1 MDYCRI
7 LLLSVVL
14 HFAIRAGHTKPSIT
28 PAGPHLVVPLNAP
41 FNLRCQGDKEMQWHR
56 EERPKVR
63 GEQRTE
69 GASAFH
75 VARALPVHMG
85 RYVCL
90 ERTSGQQT
98 SIYVFVNDPDNP
110 FRKSMVFNILTRVGA
125 AASIPCLATD
135 PSLSDLHLETCSGA
149 PLAPGLRFSAS
160 PERGVAIRD
169 ARKAYEGCYVCAGA
183 LRGRHVRSHNYHLTV
198 KPVPAAPPVIEM
210 QAPERVILTL
220 NEGLA
225 LTCNTTNVNGEIKL
239 KWVAPPG
246 SQPAKV
252 DTASRIR
259 AEHFDH
265 IRSATL
271 RVAAVAHRD
280 AGRYRCEAENERGLS
295 VRAVWLDV
303 YDKGFINVTSTSNR
317 TVHVRSGDSL
327 SLLVE
332 MEAHPRPRTFSWSFM
347 DHELKNNSDHVITTQ
362 STCNYRYSS
371 ELRLVRLKMSEG
383 GVYMFKASNHDASLN
398 ETFAVFVT
406 TKPEIVSHEGPVDGQ
421 VRCVAEGFPAPKIT
435 WYYCEQPYI
444 RCSQQ
449 VNATKEETDIVTIT
463 LFSPTFGKTE
473 VESRV
478 NVSRGRF
485 STLECVAT
493 VEGEQAYTLFSIS
506 ERNVPHNLFTPLLI
520 GSVSAASV
528 LCLVLIMLFYKYLQ
542 KPKYQVQWK
551 VIEGIHGNN
560 YVYIDPTQLP
570 YDHQWEFPRNN
581 LRFGKTLGSGAF
593 GKVVEATAY
602 GLSKADSVTTVAVKM
617 LKSTAHATEKEALMS
632 ELKVLS
638 YLGNHMNIVNLLGA
652 CTVGG
657 PTLVITEYCCFGDLL
672 NFLRS
677 KRESF
682 YLPKTEEDCYYRNV
696 VSQRGATG
704 DSLNG
709 YMTMRPSA
717 AGKPPSSSSSSS
729 SSSITMEKR
738 RSFHKGGSYGEGVA
752 EEEMFDDDGLSLD
765 TEDLLSFSYQVA
777 KGMEF
782 LASKNCIHRDLA
794 ARNILLTQGRVAKI
808 CDFGLARDITTDS
821 NYVVKGNARLPVK
834 WMSPESIFE
843 CVYTFESDVWSYGI
857 LLWEIFSLGNSP
869 YPGMPVDAKFYKLIK
884 EGYRLD
890 SPEFAPCE
898 MYQIMRSCWDA
909 NPIQRPSFR
918 KVVERIEQQLSD
930 ATKHIYLNFSSRLMA
945 PPRSTTTTEEDE
957 DEDEDDDDDDDD
969 DDEEPRIPKTAFQ
982 LNSNGSSAPTQP
994 LLPQHEVFLEGTG
1007 LGVQRV

>member
-1 MDYCRI
+1 MEYHWI
-7 LLLSVVL
+7 LLLSFVL
-14 HFAIRAGHTKPSIT
+14 QSTFHTGYTKPTIT
-28 PAGPHLVVPLNAP
+28 PAGSHLVVPLHAP
-41 FNLRCQGDKEMQWHR
+41 FDLHCHGNKEMQWQQEGR
-56 EERPKVR
+56 QKVR
-63 GEQRTE
+63 GEQRADGVSVLRIT
-69 GASAFH
+69 
-75 VARALPVHMG
+75 RAQPLHMG
-85 RYVCL
+85 RYICL

-98 SIYVFVNDPDNP
+98 SIYVYVNDPDNP
-110 FRKSMVFNILTRVGA
+110 FRKSMVFNILTRVGD

-135 PSLSDLHLETCSGA
+135 PSLTNLHLETCSSV
-149 PLAPGLRFSAS
+149 PLALGLSFSAS
-160 PERGVAIRD
+160 LEKGLVIQD
-169 ARKAYEGCYVCAGA
+169 TQKAYEGCYVCTGT
-183 LRGRHVRSHNYHLTV
+183 LQGRRVTSHYYHLTV
-198 KPVPAAPPVIEM
+198 KPVPVAPPVIEM
-210 QAPERVILTL
+210 QVPERVILTL
-220 NEGLA
+220 QESLV

-239 KWVAPPG
+239 KWVTPPG

-252 DTASRIR
+252 DAASRIL
-259 AEHFDH
+259 AEHFNH
-265 IRSATL
+265 MRGATL
-271 RVAAVAHRD
+271 HIANVMHQD
-280 AGRYRCEAENERGLS
+280 AGRYQCEAENEKGVSTRS
-295 VRAVWLDV
+295 VWLDV
-303 YDKGFINVTSTSNR
+303 NDKGFINLISASNR
-317 TVHVRSGDSL
+317 TIHVRSGDSF
-327 SLLVE
+327 SLTVNI
-332 MEAHPRPRTFSWSFM
+332 EAYPKPHTISWSFM
-347 DHELKNNSDHVITTQ
+347 GQELKNTSDHVITTQ
-362 STCNYRYSS
+362 SHGYRHSS

-383 GVYMFKASNHDASLN
+383 GVYTFKASNRDASLN
-398 ETFAVFVT
+398 ETFTIFVM

-421 VRCVAEGFPAPKIT
+421 VRCVAEGFPAPQIT
-435 WYYCEQPYI
+435 WFYCEQSYV

-449 VNATKEETDIVTIT
+449 VNATQEENNIITIT
-463 LFSPTFGKTE
+463 LFSPMFGKTE

-506 ERNVPHNLFTPLLI
+506 ERTVPHGLFTPLLI
-520 GSVSAASV
+520 GSVSAASI
-528 LCLVLIMLFYKYLQ
+528 LCLILIMLFYKYLQ

-617 LKSTAHATEKEALMS
+617 LKSSAHATEKEALMS

-672 NFLRS
+672 NFLRR

-682 YLPKTEEDCYYRNV
+682 IISKMEEDSYYRNIQ
-696 VSQRGATG
+696 SQRETAG

-709 YMTMRPSA
+709 YMSMRPSA
-717 AGKPPSSSSSSS
+717 AGEPPSSSSSPSS
-729 SSSITMEKR
+729 SGEKR
-738 RSFHKGGSYGEGVA
+738 CSFRKGGGSHTGGDD
-752 EEEMFDDDGLSLD
+752 EEEMFDDDGLCLD

-808 CDFGLARDITTDS
+808 CDFGLARDITTDY

-869 YPGMPVDAKFYKLIK
+869 YPGMPVDAKFYKMIK
-884 EGYRLD
+884 EGYRLE
-890 SPEFAPCE
+890 SPEFAPSE
-898 MYQIMRSCWDA
+898 MYQIMHSCWDA
-909 NPIQRPSFR
+909 EPIKRPSFR

-930 ATKHIYLNFSSRLMA
+930 ATKHIYLNFSSRLMVS
-945 PPRSTTTTEEDE
+945 PRNATTEED
-957 DEDEDDDDDDDD
+957 
-969 DDEEPRIPKTAFQ
+969 PSIPSSST
-982 LNSNGSSAPTQP
+982 SAPTQP
-994 LLPQHEVFLEGTG
+994 LLAQHEVFLEGTG
-1007 LGVQRV
+1007 LGAQRV

>member
-1 MDYCRI
+1 MDYRWI
-7 LLLSVVL
+7 LLLIVL
-14 HFAIRAGHTKPSIT
+14 QITFQTGRTEPSIT
-28 PAGPHLVVPLNAP
+28 PAGPHLVIPLHAP
-41 FNLRCQGDKEMQWHR
+41 FNLHCQGEKEMQWHR

-69 GASAFH
+69 GASILY
-75 VARALPVHMG
+75 VPRALPVHMG
-85 RYVCL
+85 RYICL
-90 ERTSGQQT
+90 ERTSGRQT

-110 FRKSMVFNILTRVGA
+110 FRKSMVFKILTRVGDTV
-125 AASIPCLATD
+125 SIPCLATD
-135 PSLSDLHLETCSGA
+135 PNLSDLHLETCSGSA
-149 PLAPGLRFSAS
+149 LPPGLRLTAS
-160 PERGVAIRD
+160 LEQGVVVRD
-169 ARKAYEGCYVCAGA
+169 AQKAYEGCYVCAGT
-183 LRGRHVRSHNYHLTV
+183 LHGRRVRSHDYHLTV
-198 KPVPAAPPVIEM
+198 KPVPTAPPVIEM
-210 QAPERVILTL
+210 QAPERVLLTL
-220 NEGLA
+220 KEDLA
-225 LTCNTTNVNGEIKL
+225 LTCNTTNVNGDIKL
-239 KWVAPPG
+239 KWVTPPG
-246 SQPAKV
+246 SGAVWYPQQPVKV
-252 DTASRIR
+252 DTASHIR

-265 IRSATL
+265 MRSATL
-271 RVAAVAHRD
+271 RLTTAGRRD
-280 AGRYRCEAENERGLS
+280 SGRYRCEAENEKGVS
-295 VRAVWLDV
+295 VRSVWLDV
-303 YDKGFINVTSTSNR
+303 YDKGFLNVTSTSNR
-317 TVHVRSGDSL
+317 TIHVRSGDSL
-327 SLLVE
+327 SLVVE
-332 MEAHPRPRTFSWSFM
+332 LWAYPKPHTFSWSFM
-347 DHELKNNSDHVITTQ
+347 GQRLKNNSDHVITTQ
-362 STCNYRYSS
+362 RTHDYRYSS

-383 GVYMFKASNHDASLN
+383 GVYMFKAANRDASMN
-398 ETFAVFVT
+398 ETFAIFVT

-449 VNATKEETDIVTIT
+449 VNATQEETDIITIT
-463 LFSPTFGKTE
+463 LFSPMFGKTE

-478 NVSRGRF
+478 NISRGRF

-506 ERNVPHNLFTPLLI
+506 ERTIPHDLFTPLLI
-520 GSVSAASV
+520 GSVTAASL
-528 LCLVLIMLFYKYLQ
+528 LCLVLILLFYKYLQ

-602 GLSKADSVTTVAVKM
+602 GLSKADSVNTVAVKM
-617 LKSTAHATEKEALMS
+617 LKSSAHSTEKEALMS

-657 PTLVITEYCCFGDLL
+657 PVLVITEYCCFGDLL
-672 NFLRS
+672 NFLRR

-682 YLPKTEEDCYYRNV
+682 FFPKMEEDCYYRNV
-696 VSQRGATG
+696 LSQKGIVG

-709 YMTMRPSA
+709 YMSMRPSA
-717 AGKPPSSSSSSS
+717 TGKPPSSSSSSS
-729 SSSITMEKR
+729 TTTVEKR
-738 RSFHKGGSYGEGVA
+738 SSFRKGGSYGEEDDEG
-752 EEEMFDDDGLSLD
+752 EMFDDDGLSLD

-869 YPGMPVDAKFYKLIK
+869 YPGMPVDAKFYKMIK

-898 MYQIMRSCWDA
+898 MYQIMRSCWEPD
-909 NPIQRPSFR
+909 PIQRPPFR

-930 ATKHIYLNFSSRLMA
+930 ATKHIYLNFSSRLMIPHRPNA
-945 PPRSTTTTEEDE
+945 TATTGEEQDA
-957 DEDEDDDDDDDD
+957 DTD
-969 DDEEPRIPKTAFQ
+969 DDEESRIFNAALQ
-982 LNSNGSSAPTQP
+982 LSSNGDSAPTQP
-994 LLPQHEVFLEGTG
+994 LLIHHQVFLEDTG
-1007 LGVQRV
+1007 MGVQRV